1 MPITAL
7 FLDVGGVLLTNGW
20 DRDSRELAAQTFGLD
35 RKEMDERHRLTF
47 DTYEAGKLTLEQ
59 YLSRVVFYH
68 ERSFTQQEFRNFM
81 FAQSKSFPEMI
92 ELVRTL
98 KARYKLKV
106 AVVSNE
112 GRELNQHRIQSFQ
125 LPSFVDFFISS
136 CFVHLRKPDE
146 DIYRMALDIAQV
158 PPGEVA
164 CLDDRLLFVQVAE
177 TLGIRGI
184 HPTGYASTVERLA
197 ELGLAL

>member
-1 MPITAL
+1 
-7 FLDVGGVLLTNGW
+7 
-20 DRDSRELAAQTFGLD
+20 
-35 RKEMDERHRLTF
+35 MDERHPLTF

-59 YLSRVVFYH
+59 YLSRVVFYQ

-106 AVVSNE
+106 AVLNNE

-125 LPSFVDFFISS
+125 LASFVDFFISS
-136 CFVHLRKPDE
+136 CYVHRRTPDE
-146 DIYRMALDIAQV
+146 DLYPRALDIAQV
-158 PPGEVA
+158 PPGKA
-164 CLDDRLLFVQVAE
+164 PCLDDRLLFVQVAE

-184 HPTGYASTVERLA
+184 H
-197 ELGLAL
+197 